1 MQDSRQ
7 IYQQLMKEFHEK
19 GKPTLK
25 SLLEYIDN
33 QRACDYSLAGRKY
46 TFSIGFLSIFQDK
59 TEVVQIQFTTPPN
72 QDNPTGVADTVGVM
86 NFENQQVKV
95 VKVDDDTYTTDAH
108 LSRNVNLVFTFLF
121 DFKNTPPTTR
131 SIALKGLL
139 DMLADT
145 PEAKSVKPV
154 KTPEQRISSL
164 EAEVSEL
171 KKALQ
176 MVVYLLKKGNK

>member
-1 MQDSRQ
+1 MQNSHQ
-7 IYQQLMKEFHEK
+7 IYQQLLMEFNDK

-33 QRACDYSLAGRKY
+33 QRACDCSLAGRKY
-46 TFSIGFLSIFQDK
+46 TCRLGFLSIFHDK
-59 TEVVQIQFTTPPN
+59 TEVVQIQFTTPPD

-86 NFENQQVKV
+86 NFENQLVKV
-95 VKVDDDTYTTDAH
+95 VKVDNDTYTTNAR
-108 LSRNVNLVFTFLF
+108 LSRNVNLEFTFLF
-121 DFKNTPPTTR
+121 DFKNTPPTTK
-131 SIALKGLL
+131 SIALKGML

-145 PEAKSVKPV
+145 PEVKPVEPV

-176 MVVYLLKKGNK
+176 LVVQLLKKQQ